1 MTENLPDRMVYREGK
16 DGKGAMLF
24 DYDRTSADSIFRYAK
39 RLEGKTFL
47 DIRNQYLSHM
57 GIPDAQTLSE
67 DARAKGQLGN
77 FLEEYYFGYKPN
89 GDQAAD
95 FRETGVEL
103 KQTCIDVR
111 KDGTYTAGE
120 RLSVTNISYE
130 EPVEEDF
137 YRSHVW
143 EKIRLLL
150 LVHYLRDKSV
160 PRMLYRILYVN
171 LFTPPATD
179 LDVITSDYRK
189 IVRKIIAGKAH
200 ELSESDTLYL
210 GACTKGATA
219 EKSLRPQYYGDHVP
233 AKKRNFCLKR
243 QYMDYVLHT
252 YILRDAVPCERVVS
266 DSAALKERSFEE
278 IVMERISGH
287 FGRSDRELC
296 AEYGREYNGNKAQ
309 WIDLAYR
316 MLGIRGNHA
325 EEFVKANI
333 VVKAIRLEE
342 NGAMRESMS
351 FPPFRFLDL
360 ASQEWEDSDVYA
372 YFSETRF
379 LFVVYRRRGRE
390 YVLRS
395 ARFWNMPRADLE
407 VTVREGWEAVRRTI
421 REGVRFSVSPNGTIS
436 NNLPGKGDNRIIH
449 IRPHAAKSAYR
460 LANGIVRGNVER
472 DANPLPDGQWMT
484 TQSFW
489 INNSY
494 ILGEI

>member
-1 MTENLPDRMVYREGK
+1 
-16 DGKGAMLF
+16 MLF
-24 DYDRTSADSIFRYAK
+24 
-39 RLEGKTFL
+39 
-47 DIRNQYLSHM
+47 
-57 GIPDAQTLSE
+57 
-67 DARAKGQLGN
+67 
-77 FLEEYYFGYKPN
+77 
-89 GDQAAD
+89 
-95 FRETGVEL
+95 
-103 KQTCIDVR
+103 
-111 KDGTYTAGE
+111 
-120 RLSVTNISYE
+120 
-130 EPVEEDF
+130 
-137 YRSHVW
+137 RS
-143 EKIRLLL
+143 
-150 LVHYLRDKSV
+150 
-160 PRMLYRILYVN
+160 
-171 LFTPPATD
+171 
-179 LDVITSDYRK
+179 
-189 IVRKIIAGKAH
+189 
-200 ELSESDTLYL
+200 
-210 GACTKGATA
+210 
-219 EKSLRPQYYGDHVP
+219 
-233 AKKRNFCLKR
+233 
-243 QYMDYVLHT
+243 
-252 YILRDAVPCERVVS
+252 RVVS

-360 ASQEWEDSDVYA
+360 ASQEWEESDVYA